1 MKAFVTFIYVTLALS
16 AALLAAL
23 LGWKIVV
30 AGERPGMLVLAVSAL
45 LVFYVLL
52 SLLTLAAIKTGR
64 GATAAKI
71 WIMLF
76 AFVFFY
82 AILDIVGGMI
92 FLRPEPFVTSPDSY
106 VHHKMLP
113 NKTYLMYSPFDFE
126 LEMTTNSMGF
136 RGREI
141 GEKQA
146 DVYRI
151 IMLGDSFT
159 LGEGVTDEQTS
170 SYVLESILNGSRG
183 RRYEVVNLAVPSYT
197 PILEYLTLKARIE
210 TLKPDLVIM
219 NFDMS
224 DHVGEY
230 VFVEEAGVLDEE
242 GNVIA
247 VDGFP
252 EYNKRRNNTREKIS
266 AFVRSRLFLTGAL
279 IQLIQ
284 KLGERDR
291 MLGMLDV
298 RNAVETE
305 NFMMLL
311 HTLEVPQ
318 LPEAEDMYAVIENSI
333 LRTRRLCEQHGS
345 GFILA
350 TYPWAHQVSDDEWI
364 PGRRGFVPE
373 GAAISDRTV
382 NRLEEFSAKNGIV
395 FFNAFPEFRAYSGDA
410 RLYYGHDMH
419 WTRAGHKLYAESLA
433 GFLEGYFSVQQSE
446 K

>member
-1 MKAFVTFIYVTLALS
+1 MKAFATFLYVTLAL
-16 AALLAAL
+16 AAVLLAAL
-23 LGWKIVV
+23 IGWKIFILD
-30 AGERPGMLVLAVSAL
+30 EQPGMLVLAVSAL
-45 LVFYVLL
+45 LVFYVFL

-64 GATAAKI
+64 GASAAKI

-92 FLRPEPFVTSPDSY
+92 FLRPEPFLTSPDSY

-126 LEMTTNSMGF
+126 VEITTNSMGY
-136 RGREI
+136 RGREV

-159 LGEGVTDEQTS
+159 LGEGVADEETS
-170 SYVLESILNGSRG
+170 SYVLETILNGSGG
-183 RRYEVVNLAVPSYT
+183 RRYEVVNLAIPSYT
-197 PILEYLTLKARIE
+197 PILEYLTLKARID
-210 TLKPDLVIM
+210 TLIPDLVIM

-230 VFVEEAGVLDEE
+230 VFVKEAGVLDEE

-252 EYNKRRNNTREKIS
+252 EYNKRRNNTREKVS
-266 AFVRSRLFLTGAL
+266 TFARSRLFLTGAL
-279 IQLIQ
+279 IQGIQ
-284 KLGERDR
+284 NLGERDR
-291 MLGMLDV
+291 VIGLLDV

-318 LPEAEDMYAVIENSI
+318 LPEAEEIYAIIENSI
-333 LRTRRLCEQHGS
+333 LRTRSLCEEHGS

-373 GAAISDRTV
+373 GAALSDRTV
-382 NRLEEFSAKNGIV
+382 NRLGEFSEKNGIV

-410 RLYYGHDMH
+410 HLYYGHDMH
-419 WTRAGHKLYAESLA
+419 WTPAGHKLYAESLA

-446 K
+446 N